1 MAAPYNYEVCMDA
14 SVQAA
19 EIQLPIAVDRK
30 LAARWGKHH
39 NLFSRPEGWVGV
51 PDFFLRGHANLK
63 PYALTSSEAMLVL
76 QLMAFKWTEEDPFP
90 SYARLATRMGVSM
103 KQVRR
108 IARSIE
114 EKGYL
119 KRVGRIGNS
128 NKFDLQPL
136 FDALAAAHQEE
147 IERKATTKVN

>member
-1 MAAPYNYEVCMDA
+1 MNVEVEA
-14 SVQAA
+14 SAT
-19 EIQLPIAVDRK
+19 QLPVPAVDRK

-39 NLFSRPEGWVGV
+39 SLFSRPEGWVGV

-63 PYALTSSEAMLVL
+63 PFALTASEAMFVL
-76 QLMAFKWTEEDPFP
+76 QLMAFKWTEDDPFP
-90 SYARLATRMGVSM
+90 SYTRLATRMGVTV

-114 EKGYL
+114 AKGYL

-128 NKFDLQPL
+128 NKFNLQPL
-136 FDALAAAHQEE
+136 FDALATAHREE
-147 IERKATTKVN
+147 AERKNPSKVN